1 MRLGSINSNDGG
13 WKNGKRSAGSVVD
26 PPEPLIKF
34 SIPQC
39 EPLNVGGMDMSISTM
54 VLFCSF
60 QESLSHILSHP
71 YQSLRM

>member
-34 SIPQC
+34 TIPQC
-39 EPLNVGGMDMSISTM
+39 EPLNVRGT
-54 VLFCSF
+54 VF
-60 QESLSHILSHP
+60 E
-71 YQSLRM
+71 

>member
-39 EPLNVGGMDMSISTM
+39 EPLNVGG
-54 VLFCSF
+54 L
-60 QESLSHILSHP
+60 E
-71 YQSLRM
+71 